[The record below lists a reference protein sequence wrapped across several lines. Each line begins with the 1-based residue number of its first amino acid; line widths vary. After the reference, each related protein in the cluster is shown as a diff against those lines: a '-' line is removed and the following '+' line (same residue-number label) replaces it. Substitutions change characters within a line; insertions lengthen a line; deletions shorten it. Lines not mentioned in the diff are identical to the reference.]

1 MPLRSLAHTWRY
13 ISYPC
18 YFFGTLCTLLV
29 IALLLRISFYIACK
43 APPLAALSF
52 LPVRHTPLLFLC
64 LLGIMAAAIAFWQAG
79 ATYRQKY
86 DALSQQR
93 TYR

>member
-13 ISYPC
+13 ISYLC

-64 LLGIMAAAIAFWQAG
+64 L
-79 ATYRQKY
+79 
-86 DALSQQR
+86 
-93 TYR
+93 